1 MAFRTREKVKQ
12 IHWIT
17 IGNVLRKFMLKQDLE
32 EVIARKASERC
43 LKGEEASHKSF
54 EGADEVELGSK
65 PLILGFINSNF
76 Q

>member
-1 MAFRTREKVKQ
+1 MRFGRSHYKKDRVF
-12 IHWIT
+12 
-17 IGNVLRKFMLKQDLE
+17 N
-32 EVIARKASERC
+32 ASKRC
-43 LKGEEASHKSF
+43 SKGEKSSDKSF

>member
-1 MAFRTREKVKQ
+1 
-12 IHWIT
+12 
-17 IGNVLRKFMLKQDLE
+17 MLKQDLE

-43 LKGEEASHKSF
+43 LKGEKASHKSF

>member
-1 MAFRTREKVKQ
+1 MTFRTREKVKQ

-17 IGNVLRKFMLKQDLE
+17 IGNVRKFMLKQDLE
-32 EVIARKASERC
+32 EVIARKATERC
-43 LKGEEASHKSF
+43 LKGEKSSHKSF

-65 PLILGFINSNF
+65 PLILDFINSNF